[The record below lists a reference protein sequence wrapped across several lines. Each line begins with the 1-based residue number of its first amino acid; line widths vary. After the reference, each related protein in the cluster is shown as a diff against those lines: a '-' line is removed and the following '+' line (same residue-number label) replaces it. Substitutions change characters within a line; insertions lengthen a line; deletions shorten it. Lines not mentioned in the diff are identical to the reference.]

1 MRISSSMYRHIYLVF
16 LVLSVFNLAAA
27 QVKKGPVAKF
37 TFNNKAGYDE
47 VSGIKAKL
55 RGVTYT
61 NDRFGNKNN
70 AVYLYGNANSY
81 INLGSHKALKP
92 RQGSISIWVRLEG
105 EIWSGKGRE
114 MNSIIITKNAEGD
127 DFYEAYDIIYF
138 LDTKKISAVCSK
150 DSTNQI
156 TIHSIERFRLF
167 KWHHLVMTYDDNSL
181 AFYID
186 GALEKRL
193 VKNFETKFLA
203 TDSVMVGVTA
213 NKKNNRFSDGTF
225 DDIEF
230 YDRVLTDEEV
240 YELYN
245 APNPYKNRIILNW
258 VLAGLGVAL
267 LIVLIIIYIRYRI
280 RIALKREKERM
291 SLANTAL
298 ENELRVHR
306 ALMNPHFIF
315 NSLNGLQNFILT
327 NATEAA
333 NDYLVKF
340 SKLIRKIL
348 ESNMSDTITLELEI
362 ELLERYLE
370 IEDMR
375 FEENIA
381 HNITVDPSIVI
392 STTVIP
398 IMMLQP
404 FVENAIWHG
413 LLNKDG
419 DKAISISFNLYEKKY
434 IQCIIEDNGIGRKL
448 PGNDDLEK
456 KSLATLFIRQR
467 LELLNKIHNLHC
479 SLAIEDKP
487 GRQGTIV
494 RIILPVLNA

>member
-1 MRISSSMYRHIYLVF
+1 MV
-16 LVLSVFNLAAA
+16 NLAAS
-27 QVKKGPVAKF
+27 QVNKGPVAKF
-37 TFNNKAGYDE
+37 TFNNKADYDE
-47 VSGIKAKL
+47 VSGRKVKL
-55 RGVTYT
+55 RGANYT
-61 NDRFGNKNN
+61 SDRFGNKHN
-70 AVYLYGNANSY
+70 AIYLYGNSGSY
-81 INLGSHKALKP
+81 INLGNYKALKQ
-92 RQGSISIWVRLEG
+92 RKASISIWVKLEG
-105 EIWSGKGRE
+105 EIWSGRGRE

-127 DFYEAYDIIYF
+127 DFYEAYDIVYF
-138 LDTKKISAVCSK
+138 LDTKKITAVCAK

-156 TIHSIERFRLF
+156 AIHSIDRFRLF

-186 GALEKRL
+186 GALEKKL
-193 VKNFETKFLA
+193 VKNFTTKFLE

-213 NKKNNRFSDGTF
+213 NKKNNRFCDGSF

-245 APNPYKNRIILNW
+245 APNPYRNGIILNW
-258 VLAGLGVAL
+258 VLVGLGFAAVVAL
-267 LIVLIIIYIRYRI
+267 IIMYIRYRI

-291 SLANTAL
+291 ALANTAL

-348 ESNMSDTITLELEI
+348 ESNMSDTITVELEI

-375 FEENIA
+375 FEENIM
-381 HNITVDPSIVI
+381 HTITVDPLIVV
-392 STTVIP
+392 STTIIP

-413 LLNKDG
+413 LLNKEG
-419 DKAISISFNLYEKKY
+419 DKEIKISFTLYDKKY
-434 IQCIIEDNGIGRKL
+434 IQCIIEDNGIGRK
-448 PGNDDLEK
+448 PSGDESLEK